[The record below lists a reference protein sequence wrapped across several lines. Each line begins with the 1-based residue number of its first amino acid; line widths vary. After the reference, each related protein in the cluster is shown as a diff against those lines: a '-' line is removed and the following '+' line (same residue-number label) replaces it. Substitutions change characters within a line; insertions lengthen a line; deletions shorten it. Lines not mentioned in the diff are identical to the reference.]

1 MQWRNSTS
9 SYGAVAK
16 FLHWGIVILI
26 IVQYFLAEAA
36 EELPDG
42 PGKLDMITRHKS
54 RGMLLLLLALARI
67 GWKLANR
74 GLPPP
79 VPMPNAQR
87 IAAAAGHGLL
97 YLLLLAQPITGWMMS
112 SAANYPVTFFGLF
125 QFPALVGANHDLQ
138 EALEEVH
145 ELLFQALVVIA
156 VVHALAALYHHLWM
170 KDDTLRRML
179 PFARPRAG

>member
-54 RGMLLLLLALARI
+54 LGMLLLLLALARI

-79 VPMPNAQR
+79 VPMAKVQR

-97 YLLLLAQPITGWMMS
+97 YLLLLAQPISGWIMS
-112 SAANYPVTFFGLF
+112 SAAGYPVSLFGLF
-125 QFPALVGANHDLQ
+125 EFPALVSENHDLH
-138 EALEEVH
+138 ESLEEVH
-145 ELLFQALVVIA
+145 EVLFTVLA
-156 VVHALAALYHHLWM
+156 VVAVLHALAAVYHHFFV

-179 PFARPRAG
+179 PFR

>member
-1 MQWRNSTS
+1 MQLRNTPNT
-9 SYGAVAK
+9 YGAIAK

-26 IVQYFLAEAA
+26 IAQYVMAEAA

-42 PGKLDMITRHKS
+42 PDKLAMIARHKS
-54 RGMLLLLLALARI
+54 VGMLVLLLALGRI

-74 GLPPP
+74 GLPQP
-79 VPMPNAQR
+79 VPMTRSLQ

-97 YLLLLAQPITGWMMS
+97 YLLVLLLPFSGWMMS
-112 SAANYPVTFFGLF
+112 SAAGYPPAFFGLF
-125 QFPALVGANHDLQ
+125 EFPSLLGSSHDLH

-145 ELLFQALVVIA
+145 ETLFNA
-156 VVHALAALYHHLWM
+156 VVVVAALHALAAVIHHVWM

-179 PFARPRAG
+179 PFAKPR

>member
-36 EELPDG
+36 DELPDG

-54 RGMLLLLLALARI
+54 LGMLLLLLALARI

-79 VPMPNAQR
+79 VPMPNPQR

-97 YLLLLAQPITGWMMS
+97 YVLLLAQPISGWMMS
-112 SAANYPVTFFGLF
+112 SAAGYPVSLFGLF
-125 QFPALVGANHDLQ
+125 EFPALVGQNHDLQ
-138 EALEEVH
+138 ETLEEVH
-145 ELLFQALVVIA
+145 EVLFTTLA
-156 VVHALAALYHHLWM
+156 VVALLHALAALYHHFFM

-179 PFARPRAG
+179 PFR

>member
-26 IVQYFLAEAA
+26 IVQYFLAETAD
-36 EELPDG
+36 ELPDG

-54 RGMLLLLLALARI
+54 LGMLLLLLALARI

-97 YLLLLAQPITGWMMS
+97 YLLLLAQPISGWMMS
-112 SAANYPVTFFGLF
+112 SAAGYPVSLFGLID
-125 QFPALVGANHDLQ
+125 FPALVGENHDLH
-138 EALEEVH
+138 ESLEEVH
-145 ELLFQALVVIA
+145 EALFNALA
-156 VVHALAALYHHLWM
+156 VVAVLHAFAALYHHFFR
-170 KDDTLRRML
+170 KDNTLRRML
-179 PFARPRAG
+179 PFR

>member
-36 EELPDG
+36 DELPDG

-54 RGMLLLLLALARI
+54 LGMLLLLLALARI
-67 GWKLANR
+67 GWKLASR

-79 VPMPNAQR
+79 VPMAKVQR

-97 YLLLLAQPITGWMMS
+97 YLLLLAQPISGWMMS
-112 SAANYPVTFFGLF
+112 SAAGYPVSLFGLLE
-125 QFPALVGANHDLQ
+125 FPPLVGENHDLH
-138 EALEEVH
+138 ESLEEVH
-145 ELLFQALVVIA
+145 EVLFTVLA
-156 VVHALAALYHHLWM
+156 VVAVLHAVAALYHHFFK

-179 PFARPRAG
+179 PFR

>member
-42 PGKLDMITRHKS
+42 PGKLDMITNHKS
-54 RGMLLLLLALARI
+54 LGMLLLLLALARI

-79 VPMPNAQR
+79 VPMANGQR
-87 IAAAAGHGLL
+87 IVAAAGHGLL
-97 YLLLLAQPITGWMMS
+97 YLLLLAQPISGWMMS
-112 SAANYPVTFFGLF
+112 SAAGYPVSLFGLF
-125 QFPALVGANHDLQ
+125 EFPALVSENHDLH
-138 EALEEVH
+138 ESLEEVH
-145 ELLFQALVVIA
+145 EVLFTVLA
-156 VVHALAALYHHLWM
+156 VVAVLHALASLYHHFFV

-179 PFARPRAG
+179 PFR

>member
-42 PGKLDMITRHKS
+42 PDKLEWITRHKS
-54 RGMLLLLLALARI
+54 LGMLLLLLALARI

-97 YLLLLAQPITGWMMS
+97 YLLLLAQPISGWIMS
-112 SAANYPVTFFGLF
+112 SAAGYPVSLFGLVD
-125 QFPALVGANHDLQ
+125 FPALVGENHDLH
-138 EALEEVH
+138 ESLEEVH
-145 ELLFQALVVIA
+145 EVLFTVLAVVALLHALV
-156 VVHALAALYHHLWM
+156 ALYHHFFR

-179 PFARPRAG
+179 PFR